1 MGFWLVDGGTR
12 DYQQSVRLVTF
23 AHRKQQRVGVLHDDA
38 VIALPFGSMI
48 ELISAGS
55 TGMAQAHA
63 AIQDARAVRH
73 PISKILLLAPIPKP
87 GKMLFSGLNYK
98 SHINENPHAKFL
110 DGPRCF
116 AKLNNCVIGP
126 GAPILHPG
134 AHYQVDYEVEL
145 GVVIGT
151 RCHRIDERD
160 AMRYVFGYTILHD
173 VSARLTQ
180 FKDNNETMGKNYDTF
195 APMGPCIVTADEIPD
210 PSVLGLRTWLNGKLM
225 QDGTNRDWCFQ
236 LPHLLAWLAGAMT
249 LEPGDIVTT
258 GTPSGVGYF
267 RKPQVFLSP
276 GDVVRLEID
285 EIGSL
290 TNPVHAISDNQE
302 TA

>member
-1 MGFWLVDGGTR
+1 M
-12 DYQQSVRLVTF
+12 RLVTY
-23 AHRKQQRVGVLHDDA
+23 AHRKQQRVGVQRDDA
-38 VIALPFGSMI
+38 VVALPFGSMI
-48 ELISAGS
+48 EFIAAGRGAMALARAAS
-55 TGMAQAHA
+55 T
-63 AIQDARAVRH
+63 DARSVRH
-73 PISKILLLAPIPKP
+73 PVGKLQLLAPIPKP

-98 SHINENPHAKFL
+98 SHINENANARFL
-110 DGPRCF
+110 DNPRFF

-134 AHYQVDYEVEL
+134 ARFQVDYEVEL

-151 RCHRIDERD
+151 RCHRIAEKD
-160 AMRYVFGYTILHD
+160 AMGCVFGYTILHD

-180 FKDNNETMGKNYDTF
+180 FNDNNETMGKNYDTF

-210 PSVLGLRTWLNGKLM
+210 PSVLGLRTWLNDILM
-225 QDGTNRDWCFQ
+225 QDGSNRDWCFP
-236 LPHLLAWLAGAMT
+236 LPRILAWLSSAMT

-258 GTPSGVGYF
+258 GTPAGTGYF

-285 EIGSL
+285 AIGSL
-290 TNPVHAISDNQE
+290 TNPVRTIEDERE
-302 TA
+302 TP